1 MCTGQKNPVNVENI
15 LQSLTLKS
23 MQALTNLFL
32 FSHQLCLT
40 SGLRV
45 LDNGLGFAVY
55 GSEESIGD
63 YALLASDKK
72 AALPSQVHEL
82 CHC

>member
-1 MCTGQKNPVNVENI
+1 MLTSSQVSI
-15 LQSLTLKS
+15 LNR
-23 MQALTNLFL
+23 MQLLANLFL
-32 FSHQLCLT
+32 LAHQLPLT

-45 LDNGLGFAVY
+45 IDNGLGLAVY
-55 GSEESIGD
+55 GAEDSVVD

-72 AALPSQVHEL
+72 AALPSQVHNL